1 MVRARM
7 LARSV
12 HAMGVTGVLGQDWRA
27 DVTAH
32 GSIEPWDGAPPLD
45 WHVAADDRWHSPAA
59 EVAVRQRRIDGAPV
73 FETRLRI
80 PGGDAVQRVW
90 SVPDAGGLTCV
101 EVTNESPLPI
111 ACAFTRA
118 DLQTARPPT
127 AVPIQGIDLPAATT
141 TVLPIGHRASVTV
154 GLAHATTGGG
164 GRLPDRLPDAAAV
177 ARGWV
182 GLSQRASRLELPD
195 PAAIDAV
202 VAARCD
208 LVLGG
213 LADPETDDAGFLV
226 GVGELVRLGELAD
239 AALAE
244 VVPDV
249 AAVVERLGPQPGW
262 AADAALTAATVAL
275 AAAGEHRA
283 VSDVARILAGR
294 PSIPVRSAPT
304 ATGPLAVAAVERQL
318 LRGGTLFPDGIPPSW
333 RGTGIEAHG
342 LIAGPATRL
351 SFAVRWHGANP
362 AVLWEVDGDPL
373 VLTAPAVDPSWST
386 SATTGEALW
395 RTPTP

>member
-1 MVRARM
+1 MVRARS

-12 HAMGVTGVLGQDWRA
+12 HAVGVTGVLGQAWRA

-32 GSIEPWDGAPPLD
+32 GSIEPWDGSAPLD

-118 DLQTARPPT
+118 DLHTARPPT
-127 AVPIQGIDLPAATT
+127 SVPIHGIDLPAATT
-141 TVLPIGHRASVTV
+141 TVLPIGHRATVTV
-154 GLAHATTGGG
+154 GLAHATTGD
-164 GRLPDRLPDAAAV
+164 GRLPDRLPDAASV
-177 ARGWV
+177 ARGWA
-182 GLSQRASRLELPD
+182 GLSQRASRLDLPD
-195 PAAIDAV
+195 TAAIDDV

-213 LADPETDDAGFLV
+213 LADPGVDAVGFLV
-226 GVGELVRLGELAD
+226 GVGELVRTGELAD
-239 AALAE
+239 GALAE

-249 AAVVERLGPQPGW
+249 AALVERLAPQLGW
-262 AADAALTAATVAL
+262 EVDAALAAATVVL

-283 VSDVARILAGR
+283 VSDVARIVAGR
-294 PSIPVRSAPT
+294 PSSPVPAGG
-304 ATGPLAVAAVERQL
+304 ATGPLVVAAVERHL
-318 LRGGTLFPDGIPPSW
+318 LRDGTLFPDGIPAGW
-333 RGTGIEAHG
+333 RGTGVEAHG
-342 LIAGPATRL
+342 LVAGPTTRL
-351 SFAVRWHGANP
+351 SFAVRWHGPNP
-362 AVLWEVDGDPL
+362 AVLWEVDGDPV
-373 VLTAPAVDPSWST
+373 VLSAPAVDPSWST
-386 SATTGEALW
+386 SAVKGEALW